1 MKLINRWISS
11 LLLLLMMLN
20 LMPVSA
26 KAEEAL
32 GFVKVIVENNTFL
45 EEVEGTQPAWKG
57 VLIEENVPLKEESTM
72 MSLVADAF
80 KSKDYEIV
88 GTESN
93 YISSI
98 HGLEAIHGGSMSG
111 WMGTL
116 NDWFTDRGFGEY
128 TVKNGA
134 LKHGD
139 EIRIQYTTNWGVDLG
154 MDWSS
159 SDQSLKTIQFSEGIL
174 SPAFDSSVTEY
185 TLTLPKSL
193 EEFRVTPTATNKN
206 FKVEAFLEEETYR
219 RNEDIPVAFG
229 KDLRL
234 TVGGETGKVY
244 TFLLVPGNEVP
255 RRKEN
260 VPEKGE
266 SSLILGKPLE
276 MTLSD
281 FFTDEDGD
289 NLTYTVSIDGEK
301 EIEASNA
308 FLFTPEEEKT
318 YELVFRAYDGDAY
331 SKDTYTLTLQVAKEK
346 ESLLQSLLIHTSYS
360 PTEATVL
367 LKNPGETYKTEVV
380 FQKEVRSYTLAA
392 QTDGVTQLRF
402 RAKPE
407 EDSAKVI
414 LYYGEGQSKDI
425 TWKSGSSKWADLLV
439 PGKNEFRL
447 EVQPEEG
454 SKTKKGV
461 YYFSVD
467 VVPTLT
473 DLRLFEG
480 KTPYDLNKTFSPTE
494 KEYTVILPE
503 DLDTVKIEADPAK
516 TGYEMKYD
524 GEASSTVDLRG
535 KDKITVSVATSEEKD
550 ALTETYTLNLQRAP
564 RKAVQFEVSP
574 KDALVKVYDE
584 KGRAVE
590 PDETGT
596 YQGLFGV
603 KTYTYSIT
611 KYGYIT
617 KQGPIPAEGGVLTV
631 SLEKVSGNRLP
642 EVDAYWKNFRGSDSN
657 MAITDVRLPIDTEN
671 INLKWNKKLGSGWSA
686 APSVQII
693 VDNALIVMAGNVI
706 YKLDLRTGEIL
717 AQGNMVGSPSFGYT
731 PPTYAEG
738 MIFAPLGNGTIQA
751 FNAKTLESVWVYR
764 DALGGQSLSP
774 IAYEDGYIYTG
785 FWNGET
791 RDANFVSISV
801 TDEDSENTR
810 EAKEASW
817 KYTHKGGFYWAGAVV
832 VGDTVIV
839 GSDDGTSGFGGTS
852 TLFSFHQFTGEVIS
866 ALEIVGDQRSAIAY
880 EKESGR
886 IYFTTKNGYL
896 YRADVDPVTGVLTN
910 LHGVDHKAQ
919 STATPVVYKNRV
931 YVGVGSGI
939 SSSGSSG
946 NLLVADA
953 ESLEMIY
960 AVGLKGYPQNAVL
973 LTTAYEKETGSIYL
987 YSTYNALPGGISMIK
1002 ADPNATS
1009 GEDAKLIELYDAAGF
1024 AQYNLTG
1031 IIHDARGTL
1040 FYKNDSGNVLAVGV
1054 PEALG
1059 VIKLID
1065 AVGDVT
1071 LDSKDALIIARNAY
1085 EAMYE
1090 EEKAQ
1095 VTNYEVLVQKEKA
1108 YRELILHHVHGLIE
1122 KIGEVSLK
1130 SESQILLAREAY
1142 DSLTAEE
1149 KEGIKTLEVLLD
1161 AERSLALLKKEV
1173 QTVIDLIDE
1182 MGEVTLVKEETIRSV
1197 RTSYEALTLE
1207 QKEQVHNVDWLL
1219 YAEEKLLYLKSEEAD
1234 KAAAEMVM
1242 DLIRSIGAVSEKS
1255 KEALVEARNAYEA
1268 LTPRQKS
1275 LVTNLKDLK
1284 EAEDLYES
1292 LLKEPEED
1300 KEEENGEEQ
1309 EVPKEE
1315 GKNPEEMPSKEEKPG
1330 KVPSTDGKTPLEK
1343 EEEKEEEKKEESVQ
1357 EESEASEGAAEG
1369 KENIEN
1375 VSAMINSLKVDSDG
1389 LTDLKA
1395 LFEAYTAYEALSEEE
1410 KMAVENGENLAVYTE
1425 AYKKKHHL
1433 DPETQIKVQGL
1444 PWYVKV
1450 QVQVHSLEEESLK
1463 TFKEEA
1469 ATHKI
1474 LGIFNIT
1481 LVNALTKEAYT
1492 PEKSLE
1498 VRIPLLEG
1506 HEGQIL
1512 ILHEKKDGTFEYLEA
1527 ELKDKELVF
1536 QTESF
1541 SVFGVLGLEDGEVL
1555 EAAEVEKNS
1564 ATLWLVLGVLLTG
1577 ALAGLTVMRKK
1588 NTKREA

>member
-1 MKLINRWISS
+1 MKLKNRWISS

-20 LMPVSA
+20 LMPVSV

-32 GFVKVIVENNTFL
+32 GFVKVIVENTTFL
-45 EEVEGTQPAWKG
+45 DEVEGTQPAWTG

-72 MSLVADAF
+72 MSLVADAL

-88 GTESN
+88 GAEYN

-98 HGLEAIHGGSMSG
+98 HGLEAFHGGSMSG

-116 NDWFTDRGFGEY
+116 NDWFTDAGFGEF

-139 EIRIQYTTNWGVDLG
+139 EIRIQYTKNWGEDLG
-154 MDWSS
+154 MNWSS

-174 SPAFDSSVTEY
+174 SPAFDSGVTEY

-193 EEFRVTPTATNKN
+193 EKFRVTPTATNKN
-206 FKVEAFLEEETYR
+206 FKVEAFLEDEGYR

-244 TFLLVPGNEVP
+244 TFLLIPGNEVP

-260 VPEKGE
+260 VPEKAE
-266 SSLILGKPLE
+266 SSLTLGKTLE

-281 FFTDEDGD
+281 FFADEDGD
-289 NLTYTVSIDGEK
+289 RLTYTVSIDGEK
-301 EIEASNA
+301 EIEALNA

-318 YELVFRAYDGDAY
+318 YELVFRAHDGEAY
-331 SKDTYTLTLQVAKEK
+331 SNDTYTLTLQVAKEK
-346 ESLLQSLLIHTSYS
+346 ESLLQSLLIHTSSS

-380 FQKEVRSYTLAA
+380 FQKEVRSYTLAV
-392 QTDGVTQLRF
+392 QTDGVMQLRF

-473 DLRLFEG
+473 DLRLLDG
-480 KTPYDLNKTFSPTE
+480 KTPYDLDKTFSPTE

-503 DLDTVKIEADPAK
+503 DLDTIKIEADPAK
-516 TGYEMKYD
+516 TGYVMKYD

-535 KDKITVSVATSEEKD
+535 KDKITVSVSTSEEKD

-564 RKAVQFEVSP
+564 RKSVQFEVSP

-584 KGRAVE
+584 KGRTVE

-617 KQGPIPAEGGVLTV
+617 KQGIIPAEGGVLTV

-801 TDEDSENTR
+801 TDEDPENTR

-839 GSDDGTSGFGGTS
+839 GSDDGTSGFDGTS
-852 TLFSFHQFTGEVIS
+852 TLFAFNQFTGEVIS

-896 YRADVDPVTGVLTN
+896 YRADVHPVTGVLTN

-919 STATPVVYKNRV
+919 ATATPVVYKNRV

-1024 AQYNLTG
+1024 SQYNLTG

-1065 AVGDVT
+1065 AIGDVT
-1071 LDSKDALIIARNAY
+1071 LDSKDALVIARNAY

-1090 EEKAQ
+1090 EEKDQ

-1108 YRELILHHVHGLIE
+1108 YRELILNHVHGLIE

-1130 SESQILLAREAY
+1130 RESQVLLAREAY

-1149 KEGIKTLEVLLD
+1149 KEGIKTLVVLLD
-1161 AERSLALLKKEV
+1161 AERSLELLKKEV
-1173 QTVIDLIDE
+1173 QTVIDLIDDI
-1182 MGEVTLVKEETIRSV
+1182 GSVTVVKEEYIRSV

-1234 KAAAEMVM
+1234 KAAADRVM

-1255 KEALVEARNAYEA
+1255 KEPLVEARNAYEA

-1275 LVTNLKDLK
+1275 LVTNLKDLQ

-1300 KEEENGEEQ
+1300 KEEKKDEEQ
-1309 EVPKEE
+1309 DVPKEE
-1315 GKNPEEMPSKEEKPG
+1315 GKNPQEKPSKEEKPG
-1330 KVPSTDGKTPLEK
+1330 KVPSTDGKSPLEK
-1343 EEEKEEEKKEESVQ
+1343 EEEKEEAFQ
-1357 EESEASEGAAEG
+1357 EESAASEGAAEG
-1369 KENIEN
+1369 KENIES
-1375 VSAMINSLKVDSDG
+1375 VSTMIRSLKVESDG

-1410 KMAVENGENLAVYTE
+1410 KMAVENKENLAVYTE
-1425 AYKKKHHL
+1425 AYEKKHHL
-1433 DPETQIKVQGL
+1433 DPETQIEVQGL

-1450 QVQVHSLEEESLK
+1450 QVEVHSLEEASLK
-1463 TFKEEA
+1463 TFKEKA

-1474 LGIFNIT
+1474 LGVFNIT
-1481 LVNALTKEAYT
+1481 LVNALTKEVYI
-1492 PEKSLE
+1492 PEEALE
-1498 VRIPLLEG
+1498 VRMPLLVS

-1541 SVFGVLGLEDGEVL
+1541 SVFGVLGLEAGEAL

-1564 ATLWLVLGVLLTG
+1564 AILWLVLGVILTG

>member
-1275 LVTNLKDLK
+1275 LVTNLKDLQ

-1300 KEEENGEEQ
+1300 KEEEKDEEQ

-1315 GKNPEEMPSKEEKPG
+1315 GKNPQEKPSKEEKPG

-1343 EEEKEEEKKEESVQ
+1343 EEEKEESVQ
-1357 EESEASEGAAEG
+1357 EESAASEGAAEG
-1369 KENIEN
+1369 KENIES
-1375 VSAMINSLKVDSDG
+1375 VSAMIRSLKVDSDG

-1395 LFEAYTAYEALSEEE
+1395 LFEAYTAYEALSKEE
-1410 KMAVENGENLAVYTE
+1410 KTEVENGENLAVYTE

>member
-1 MKLINRWISS
+1 MKLKNRWISS
-11 LLLLLMMLN
+11 LLLLLMMIN
-20 LMPVSA
+20 LLPVSV

-32 GFVKVIVENNTFL
+32 GFVKVIVENTTFL
-45 EEVEGTQPAWKG
+45 EEVEGTPPAWTG
-57 VLIEENVPLKEESTM
+57 VLIEENVPLEEESTM
-72 MSLVADAF
+72 MSLVADAL
-80 KSKDYEIV
+80 KSKDYEII
-88 GTESN
+88 GAEYN

-98 HGLEAIHGGSMSG
+98 HGLEAFHGGSMSG

-116 NDWFTDRGFGEY
+116 NDWFTDRGFGEF
-128 TVKNGA
+128 TVKNGE
-134 LKHGD
+134 LKNGD
-139 EIRIQYTTNWGVDLG
+139 EIRIQYTKNWGEDLG
-154 MDWSS
+154 MNWSS
-159 SDQSLKTIQFSEGIL
+159 SDQSLKTIQFNEGTL
-174 SPAFDSSVTEY
+174 SPAFDSGVTAY

-193 EEFRVTPTATNKN
+193 QKLRVTPTAANKN
-206 FKVEAFLEEETYR
+206 FKVEAFLEDERYR
-219 RNEDIPVAFG
+219 RNDDIPVAFG

-255 RRKEN
+255 VRKEN
-260 VPEKGE
+260 VQEKAEGF
-266 SSLILGKPLE
+266 LTLGNTLE

-289 NLTYTVSIDGEK
+289 DLTYTVSIDGEK
-301 EIEASNA
+301 EIEALNA

-318 YELVFRAYDGDAY
+318 YELVFRAHDGEAY
-331 SKDTYTLTLQVAKEK
+331 SKDTYTLILQVAKEK

-360 PTEATVL
+360 PTDATVL
-367 LKNPGETYKTEVV
+367 LKNPGEAYKTEAV
-380 FQKEVRSYTLAA
+380 FQKEEKSYTLAA
-392 QTDGVTQLRF
+392 QTDGVIQLRF

-407 EDSAKVI
+407 EGSAKVI

-425 TWKSGSSKWADLLV
+425 TWKSGSSKWADVLV

-454 SKTKKGV
+454 SEKKAGV

-467 VVPTLT
+467 VLPTLT
-473 DLRLFEG
+473 DLRLLEG
-480 KTPYDLNKTFSPTE
+480 KTPYDLDKAFSPTE

-503 DLDTVKIEADPAK
+503 DLDTVKIEAEPAK
-516 TGYEMKYD
+516 SGYVMTYD
-524 GEASSTVDLRG
+524 GEASSIVDLRG
-535 KDKITVSVATSEEKD
+535 KDKITVSVSTSDEKN
-550 ALTETYTLNLQRAP
+550 ALSETYTLNLQRAQ

-574 KDALVKVYDE
+574 EDALVKVYDE
-584 KGRAVE
+584 EGRAVE

-596 YQGLFGV
+596 YRGLFGV
-603 KTYTYSIT
+603 KSYTYSIT

-617 KQGPIPAEGGVLTV
+617 KQGPIPAEGGVLTA
-631 SLEKVSGNRLP
+631 SLEKVTGNKLP
-642 EVDAYWKNFRGSDSN
+642 EVDAYWKNYRGSDSN
-657 MAITDVRLPIDTEN
+657 MGITDVKLPIDTEN

-693 VDNALIVMAGNVI
+693 VDNALIVMAGTVI

-717 AQGNMVGSPSFGYT
+717 AQGDMVGSPSFGYT

-751 FNAKTLESVWVYR
+751 FNAKTLESVWVYK
-764 DALGGQSLSP
+764 DALGGQSLSA

-801 TDEDSENTR
+801 TDEDPENTK

-852 TLFSFHQFTGEVIS
+852 TLFAFHQFTGEVIS

-886 IYFTTKNGYL
+886 VYFTTKNGYL
-896 YRADVDPVTGVLTN
+896 YRADVDPVTGVLSN
-910 LHGVDHKAQ
+910 LHGTNHNAQ

-939 SSSGSSG
+939 SSTGSSG

-973 LTTAYEKETGSIYL
+973 LTTAYEKETGFIYL

-1009 GEDAKLIELYDAAGF
+1009 GEDAELIELYDAAGF

-1065 AVGDVT
+1065 AIGDVT

-1090 EEKAQ
+1090 DEKAQ

-1122 KIGEVSLK
+1122 KIGEVGLK
-1130 SESQILLAREAY
+1130 SEPQILLAREAY

-1149 KEGIKTLEVLLD
+1149 KEEIKTLEVLLD
-1161 AERSLALLKKEV
+1161 AERSLGLLKN
-1173 QTVIDLIDE
+1173 QIQRVIELIDDI
-1182 MGEVTLVKEETIRSV
+1182 GDVTLLKEETIRSA
-1197 RTSYEALTLE
+1197 RRSYEALTME

-1219 YAEEKLLYLKSEEAD
+1219 YAEEKLLYLQSEEAD
-1234 KAAAEMVM
+1234 KTAAGKVM

-1268 LTPRQKS
+1268 LTLRQKS
-1275 LVTNLKDLK
+1275 LVTNLKDLQ
-1284 EAEDLYES
+1284 EAEAFYET

-1300 KEEENGEEQ
+1300 KEEEKNDDQ

-1315 GKNPEEMPSKEEKPG
+1315 GKNPQEGPSKEEKPD
-1330 KVPSTDGKTPLEK
+1330 KAPSTGGGVPL
-1343 EEEKEEEKKEESVQ
+1343 EEEKDDAVKEESSVPEDA
-1357 EESEASEGAAEG
+1357 EEEEETL
-1369 KENIEN
+1369 ERVRN
-1375 VSAMINSLKVDSDG
+1375 MIRSLKVESDG

-1395 LFEAYTAYEALSEEE
+1395 LFEAYSAYESLSEEE
-1410 KMAVENGENLAVYTE
+1410 KKEVENAENLKAYTE
-1425 AYKKKHHL
+1425 AYKKHHHQ

-1444 PWYVKV
+1444 PWYVKI
-1450 QVQVHSLEEESLK
+1450 QVEVHSLEEESLK
-1463 TFKEEA
+1463 RFKEEA
-1469 ATHKI
+1469 AAHKI
-1474 LGIFNIT
+1474 LGIFN
-1481 LVNALTKEAYT
+1481 LSMLNALTKEEYI
-1492 PEKSLE
+1492 PEEALE
-1498 VRIPLLEG
+1498 VRIPRQEG

-1527 ELKDKELVF
+1527 VLKDKELVF
-1536 QTESF
+1536 KTESF
-1541 SVFGVLGLEDGEVL
+1541 SVFGVLGLEAGEAL
-1555 EAAEVEKNS
+1555 EAAEMEKSS
-1564 ATLWLVLGVLLTG
+1564 ATLWLVLGVLLAG
-1577 ALAGLTVMRKK
+1577 ALVGVTVMRKK